1 MPLMKGYE
9 GDVGSKTTC
18 QLKQKDLRIE
28 NIRIGVAAGAQKRK
42 VVNAKK
48 IFCQLAVKKMDYQGA
63 EVACYLGV
71 ITSSVN
77 RLAVSEEA
85 ADLKKYL

>member
-28 NIRIGVAAGAQKRK
+28 NIRIGV
-42 VVNAKK
+42 VVGGTEEKNGVGEEDG
-48 IFCQLAVKKMDYQGA
+48 LAVAGKSK
-63 EVACYLGV
+63 
-71 ITSSVN
+71 
-77 RLAVSEEA
+77 EA
-85 ADLKKYL
+85 ADLKKYLKML